1 MQAWS
6 RGAQEMARPHQYM
19 LEPLAQFP
27 GCPALPRI
35 PGVGVPLLLAQ
46 AWLEGSWDPA
56 CSRPA
61 RDQGMN
67 FTWAWAF
74 KVPVNH
80 LFCVP
85 GARTW
90 DLLIDPLRV

>member
-6 RGAQEMARPHQYM
+6 RGAQEVAWPRQYA

-35 PGVGVPLLLAQ
+35 PGVGVPMLLAQ
-46 AWLEGSWDPA
+46 AWLEGSWDLA

-61 RDQGMN
+61 KSSWD
-67 FTWAWAF
+67 
-74 KVPVNH
+74 KPH
-80 LFCVP
+80 LGLGFQSP
-85 GARTW
+85 S
-90 DLLIDPLRV
+90 